1 MSKFIGEKVLM
12 RIFVGE
18 TKMHGHRP
26 LYEVLVELFLAEGFA
41 GATVLKGVI
50 GFGAH
55 RIYHTHKLLELS
67 ADMPMV
73 VEVVESQEKIDA
85 IMSKVDAIM
94 ESGMITL
101 EKATVIRYTHRHENK

>member
-1 MSKFIGEKVLM
+1 MTKLTEEKVLM

-18 TKMHGHRP
+18 AKRHGHRP
-26 LYEVLVELFLAEGFA
+26 LHEVLTELFLRDGFA
-41 GATVLKGVI
+41 GATVLKGVA

-55 RIYHTHKLLELS
+55 RVYHTHKLLELS

-73 VEVVESQEKIDA
+73 IEVVESQEKIDA
-85 IMSKVDAIM
+85 VMPKVDVLM

-101 EKATVIRYTHRHENK
+101 EKVSVVRYTHCHSGG